1 MRIKNRILRPSQ
13 ETNPVAEVWEGDLED
28 SMDQQNE
35 ARAVRRRARG
45 LQRIASILD
54 AAETV
59 FAQVGYDEATTH
71 QIAEEAGISP
81 GSLYQFFSN
90 KEEIAQALAA
100 RYVEELQRVYST
112 VFSLEAAA
120 LPFSQWLDQIV
131 DAVIAFHLAH
141 PAFHTL
147 FDAPPSLEVAGLTQ
161 QLPKELQT
169 QLELGFQVRAPHLS
183 ATQRRL
189 NATMAVQLFRSVP
202 RLILQSEEVKQRLL
216 VRELKTIL
224 QRYLEPD
231 LG

>member
-1 MRIKNRILRPSQ
+1 M
-13 ETNPVAEVWEGDLED
+13 E
-28 SMDQQNE
+28 QQNE
-35 ARAVRRRARG
+35 ARAVQRRARG

-59 FAQVGYDEATTH
+59 LAKAGYDEATTH

-100 RYVEELQRVYST
+100 RYVEELRRVYNT
-112 VFSLEAAA
+112 IFSVEAAT

-131 DAVIAFHLAH
+131 DALIAFHLAH

-147 FDAPPSLEVAGLTQ
+147 FDAPPSLEVAGLTH
-161 QLPKELQT
+161 QLPKDLQT
-169 QLELGFQVRAPHLS
+169 RFELGFQVRAPHLS
-183 ATQRRL
+183 ATERRL
-189 NATMAVQLFRSVP
+189 SATMCVQLFRAFP
-202 RLILQSEEVKQRLL
+202 RLLLQAGETEQRLL
-216 VRELKTIL
+216 VRELKTLL
-224 QRYLEPD
+224 QRYLEPY

>member
-1 MRIKNRILRPSQ
+1 
-13 ETNPVAEVWEGDLED
+13 
-28 SMDQQNE
+28 MDQQNE
-35 ARAVRRRARG
+35 VRAVRRRARG

-59 FAQVGYDEATTH
+59 FAEVGYDEATTH

-100 RYVEELQRVYST
+100 RYVEELKLVYNT
-112 VFSLEAAA
+112 IFSVEAAA
-120 LPFSQWLDQIV
+120 LPFSQWLGQIV
-131 DAVIAFHLAH
+131 DALIAFHLTH

-147 FDAPPSLEVAGLTQ
+147 FDAPPSLEVAGLTH

-169 QLELGFQVRAPHLS
+169 RFELGFQVRAPHLS
-183 ATQRRL
+183 ATERRMS
-189 NATMAVQLFRSVP
+189 ATMCVQLFRAVP
-202 RLILQSEEVKQRLL
+202 RLLLQAEEAEQRLL
-216 VRELKTIL
+216 VRELKTVL
-224 QRYLEPD
+224 QRYLEPY

>member
-1 MRIKNRILRPSQ
+1 VKTKRLSKSH
-13 ETNPVAEVWEGDLED
+13 PVV
-28 SMDQQNE
+28 
-35 ARAVRRRARG
+35 RRARG

-59 FAQVGYDEATTH
+59 FAKAGYDEATTH

-100 RYVEELQRVYST
+100 RYVEELKLVYT
-112 VFSLEAAA
+112 TIFSVEAAT
-120 LPFSQWLDQIV
+120 LPFSAWLDQIV
-131 DAVIAFHLAH
+131 DALIAFHLTH

-147 FDAPPSLEVAGLTQ
+147 FDASPSLEVAGLTQ

-169 QLELGFQVRAPHLS
+169 RFELGFQVRAPQLS

-189 NATMAVQLFRSVP
+189 SATMSVQLFRSVP
-202 RLILQSEEVKQRLL
+202 RLVLHAEEAERRLL
-216 VRELKTIL
+216 VSELKTLL
-224 QRYLEPD
+224 QRYLEPY

>member
-1 MRIKNRILRPSQ
+1 
-13 ETNPVAEVWEGDLED
+13 
-28 SMDQQNE
+28 MDQQNE

-59 FAQVGYDEATTH
+59 FAQAGYDEATTH

-90 KEEIAQALAA
+90 KEAIAQALAA
-100 RYVEELQRVYST
+100 RYVEELKLVYNT
-112 VFSLEAAA
+112 IFSVEAAA

-131 DAVIAFHLAH
+131 DALIAFHLTH

-147 FDAPPSLEVAGLTQ
+147 FDAPPSLEVAGLTH

-169 QLELGFQVRAPHLS
+169 RFELGFQVRAPHLS
-183 ATQRRL
+183 ATERRL
-189 NATMAVQLFRSVP
+189 SATMSVQLFRAVP
-202 RLILQSEEVKQRLL
+202 RLLLQAEETEQRLL
-216 VRELKTIL
+216 VRELKIVL
-224 QRYLEPD
+224 QRYLEPY

>member
-1 MRIKNRILRPSQ
+1 M
-13 ETNPVAEVWEGDLED
+13 A
-28 SMDQQNE
+28 QQNE

-59 FAQVGYDEATTH
+59 FAQVGYDEPTTH

-100 RYVEELQRVYST
+100 RYIEELQRVYST

-120 LPFSQWLDQIV
+120 LPFSEWLDQIV
-131 DAVIAFHLAH
+131 DALIAFHLAH

-147 FDAPPSLEVAGLTQ
+147 LDAPHSLEIAGLTQ
-161 QLPKELQT
+161 QLPQELQNRF
-169 QLELGFQVRAPHLS
+169 ELGFQVRAPHLS

-189 NATMAVQLFRSVP
+189 SATMSVQLFRAVP
-202 RLILQSEEVKQRLL
+202 RLLLQAEEAERRLL
-216 VRELKTIL
+216 VSELKTVL
-224 QRYLEPD
+224 QRYLEPF

>member
-1 MRIKNRILRPSQ
+1 
-13 ETNPVAEVWEGDLED
+13 
-28 SMDQQNE
+28 MDQQNE

-71 QIAEEAGISP
+71 QIADSAGISP

-90 KEEIAQALAA
+90 KEAIAQALAA
-100 RYVEELQRVYST
+100 RYVEELKLVYT
-112 VFSLEAAA
+112 TIFSVEAAT

-131 DAVIAFHLAH
+131 DALMAFHLTH

-169 QLELGFQVRAPHLS
+169 RFELGFQVRAPHLS
-183 ATQRRL
+183 VTERRL
-189 NATMAVQLFRSVP
+189 SATMCVQLFRVVP
-202 RLILQSEEVKQRLL
+202 RVLLQAEETEQRLL
-216 VRELKTIL
+216 VRELKILL
-224 QRYLEPD
+224 QRYLEPY

>member
-1 MRIKNRILRPSQ
+1 
-13 ETNPVAEVWEGDLED
+13 
-28 SMDQQNE
+28 MDQQKE
-35 ARAVRRRARG
+35 TPPVVRRARG

-59 FAQVGYDEATTH
+59 FAKAGYDEATTH

-90 KEEIAQALAA
+90 KEEIAQALAT
-100 RYVEELQRVYST
+100 RYVEELKLVYT
-112 VFSLEAAA
+112 TIFSLEAAT
-120 LPFSQWLDQIV
+120 LPFSAWLDQIV
-131 DAVIAFHLAH
+131 DALIAFHLTH

-169 QLELGFQVRAPHLS
+169 RFELGFQVRAPHLS

-189 NATMAVQLFRSVP
+189 SATMSVQLFRSVP
-202 RLILQSEEVKQRLL
+202 RLVLHAEEAERRLL
-216 VRELKTIL
+216 VSELKTLL
-224 QRYLEPD
+224 QRYLEPY